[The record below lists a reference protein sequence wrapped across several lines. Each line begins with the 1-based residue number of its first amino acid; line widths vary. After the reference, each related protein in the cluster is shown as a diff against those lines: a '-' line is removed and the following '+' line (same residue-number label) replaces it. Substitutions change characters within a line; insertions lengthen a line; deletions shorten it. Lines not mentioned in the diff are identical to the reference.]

1 MILISIK
8 TYVLDPIHKVFFGV
22 LSIFIILLISPIVA
36 FMVAYLF
43 LGDTNYLEYLDPDLD
58 WDEINEGD
66 DQHN

>member
-1 MILISIK
+1 M
-8 TYVLDPIHKVFFGV
+8 HKVFFGM
-22 LSIFIILLISPIVA
+22 LSIFIILLISPILA

-58 WDEINEGD
+58 WDEIDEGD